1 MMKKILI
8 IALLLSVSKSEAWNG
23 YDWDNGTYVE
33 IEKGN
38 LMREGETID
47 FYDYD
52 TGYGSLDIDSIE
64 RSGSHV
70 EIEGTDNE
78 TGETRTFE
86 MD

>member
-1 MMKKILI
+1 MKNLI
-8 IALLLSVSKSEAWNG
+8 KLTLFSFIIQSSQAWDG
-23 YDWDNGTYVE
+23 YDWNKGKYVE

-38 LMREGETID
+38 LVREGETID
-47 FYDYD
+47 FYEYGR
-52 TGYGSLDIDSIE
+52 GYGSMDIDSVE
-64 RSGSHV
+64 SSGSHV